1 MKNLKILQSICLSDK
16 NIDIILNIIRNDV
29 KLSTNLATKCIEVIR
44 KIMTRNIGKINR
56 VPSTKSEMKVVI
68 KHLNKLCVGEIVE
81 LLARKYPE
89 RCVRKKSSKLRLEE
103 DLDIYGNQGV
113 HINDRPKH
121 TGRKSTKFS
130 EDSDE
135 NRTDLSGYDS
145 TGGFASAFGDHL
157 IIDSKMRQMV
167 NQFPSNNK
175 DDNESIEK
183 RYQQMLNE
191 RKLENKKEKPETPDF
206 SLDGS
211 GEKAKKERMMRKME
225 ESNTGNMQSIQSMMD
240 DPYASLLGS
249 GAPMNFG
256 SIDSMYGMNQMQY
269 SNMNSSIQN
278 NYDQELQLRNLQG
291 NNMNLPINSMMS
303 MNYMQ

>member
-16 NIDIILNIIRNDV
+16 NVDIILNIIRNNI

-56 VPSTKSEMKVVI
+56 IPSTKSEMKVVI
-68 KHLNKLCVGEIVE
+68 KHLNKLCVNEIIE
-81 LLARKYPE
+81 LLMRKYPE
-89 RCVRKKSSKLRLEE
+89 RCIRKKSSKGRLEE
-103 DLDIYGNQGV
+103 DVDVYGNQEV

-121 TGRKSTKFS
+121 TRKSRANS
-130 EDSDE
+130 EYSDE
-135 NRTDLSGYDS
+135 PNSDLYGYDS
-145 TGGFASAFGDHL
+145 ASGFASAFGDHL
-157 IIDSKMRQMV
+157 IIDPKMRKLID
-167 NQFPSNNK
+167 NFPSNNK

-191 RKLENKKEKPETPDF
+191 RKLESKNEKPETPDL

-211 GEKAKKERMMRKME
+211 GERAKKERMMRKME
-225 ESNTGNMQSIQSMMD
+225 ESNMGNMNQSMQMMMD

-256 SIDSMYGMNQMQY
+256 SMDSMYEMNKMEY
-269 SNMNSSIQN
+269 SNMNSTIQN
-278 NYDQELQLRNLQG
+278 QYDQELKSRNLQG
-291 NNMNLPINSMMS
+291 NMNLPINNMMS

>member
-44 KIMTRNIGKINR
+44 KIMNRNIKKINR

-68 KHLNKLCVGEIVE
+68 KHLNKLCVNEIVE
-81 LLARKYPE
+81 LLTRKYPE
-89 RCVRKKSSKLRLEE
+89 RCIRKKQSKERLEE
-103 DLDIYGNQGV
+103 DLDVYGNQGV
-113 HINDRPKH
+113 HIDDRPKH
-121 TGRKSTKFS
+121 TSRKTRTIS

-135 NRTDLSGYDS
+135 LKSNFSGYDS
-145 TGGFASAFGDHL
+145 TSGFASAFGDHL
-157 IIDSKMRQMV
+157 IIDSKMRQLV
-167 NQFPSNNK
+167 NQLPSNNK

-225 ESNTGNMQSIQSMMD
+225 ESSTNNMQSMQSMMD
-240 DPYASLLGS
+240 DPYASLLGG

-256 SIDSMYGMNQMQY
+256 SMDSMYGINQMQY

-278 NYDQELQLRNLQG
+278 NYNQELQSRNLQG